1 MHTAPATMFYQR
13 RPNVTLDPITIDVVR
28 HKLDGIANEMQA
40 TVLRSSFSVI
50 VKEGMDASSSL
61 FTIEGETIAQGM
73 AIPIHLSTLIPMV
86 KRIIEVFPVEMM
98 REGDLYCLNDPYH
111 GGTHLPDIA
120 VVMPCI
126 CDGRVVALAAV
137 LTHHQDMGGI
147 APGSLPTNATEIFQ
161 EGLRIPPLKL
171 RDGGA
176 FNQTLIDL
184 IKINT
189 RLPDIIMGDLNA
201 QIAACHVGAMRIS
214 ELWGAYGDD
223 LIDIVEELLNR
234 SEILTR
240 KALSEIPEG
249 TYRNVGFMDN
259 DGVNLNER
267 IRFEVA
273 VTIKAGTMHVD
284 FTGTSPQVAGPFN
297 CVPSGALAAACYAIR
312 IFTGPDIPTNGGC
325 FRPITLHI
333 PEGTIMNP
341 IFPAP
346 VNSRTSTIMRS
357 ATTLLGALRSTL
369 PTRLSA
375 EPGSQAVLLTF
386 GGKRHDGTRFV
397 ITDIIVAGSGAC
409 HDMDGVDV
417 ISSDVSNSTNTPVE
431 TFEPE
436 FPIRI
441 RRFGL
446 REGSGGIGQFRGGLG
461 CVREYEVL
469 KGPITLSHRGER
481 VFCVAEGYEGGG
493 ASPPHETKI
502 LRADGRSELVPS
514 KLETVLNTGDRMIV
528 RSSGGGGWGPAESR
542 DPKAI
547 EEDLKN
553 QKMPIIRVPANSQ
566 R

>member
-284 FTGTSPQVAGPFN
+284 FTGTSPQVA
-297 CVPSGALAAACYAIR
+297 A
-312 IFTGPDIPTNGGC
+312 
-325 FRPITLHI
+325 H
-333 PEGTIMNP
+333 
-341 IFPAP
+341 
-346 VNSRTSTIMRS
+346 STVCH
-357 ATTLLGALRSTL
+357 
-369 PTRLSA
+369 
-375 EPGSQAVLLTF
+375 QA
-386 GGKRHDGTRFV
+386 R
-397 ITDIIVAGSGAC
+397 
-409 HDMDGVDV
+409 
-417 ISSDVSNSTNTPVE
+417 
-431 TFEPE
+431 
-436 FPIRI
+436 
-441 RRFGL
+441 
-446 REGSGGIGQFRGGLG
+446 
-461 CVREYEVL
+461 
-469 KGPITLSHRGER
+469 
-481 VFCVAEGYEGGG
+481 
-493 ASPPHETKI
+493 
-502 LRADGRSELVPS
+502 
-514 KLETVLNTGDRMIV
+514 
-528 RSSGGGGWGPAESR
+528 
-542 DPKAI
+542 
-547 EEDLKN
+547 
-553 QKMPIIRVPANSQ
+553 
-566 R
+566 